1 MPAAPR
7 SKFCLTDFNENR
19 APAMHS
25 RKQSLRKPSFSQGRK
40 KSNWWSLEQPLSIL
54 SILAKAVPPIGGLL
68 VLLFFVT
75 IKHFPDLDLSGSIA
89 LLWAVAVVGSVIVLF
104 IGLGAMLPSLMELA
118 SEHPKE
124 ASDRHA
130 AQQLLCALPGWL
142 ILLFFLFRSNG
153 WLHISVL
160 EWSND
165 RLMFILICMS
175 IILGGMIARSEPASD
190 APLGTP
196 PPAKK
201 KMHGVGTCLY
211 LAAACVVW
219 TATLAFATTFILSM
233 GDIEG
238 ASPIRLV
245 AASVVWLVFVM
256 AMNAQ
261 VIRTGTA
268 KALLKGIAIAI
279 IAFLGLLV
287 ILENL
292 SGLAVGVLRTLQQTD
307 LPVRLVVTEEGC
319 DILNKAVREGTV
331 CKIRSGEKLAVVCP
345 VLLRSKIGSP
355 FLVEFAP
362 LSADGRWPSNKGR
375 QSVQIPREYVRSWPR
390 LELKQGT
397 AAGAVDPKAN
407 ASAVMSWITASNSTE
422 KAWLDKVCGTPGSAP
437 QQPDPID
444 GRVLQIP

>member
-1 MPAAPR
+1 
-7 SKFCLTDFNENR
+7 
-19 APAMHS
+19 MHS
-25 RKQSLRKPSFSQGRK
+25 RKQSLRKPSSSQGRK

-54 SILAKAVPPIGGLL
+54 SVLAKAIPPIGGLL

-118 SEHPKE
+118 SERPKE
-124 ASDRHA
+124 KSDRHA
-130 AQQLLCALPGWL
+130 AQQLLCTLPGWL
-142 ILLFFLFRSNG
+142 VLLFFLFRSNG
-153 WLHISVL
+153 WLHVSVL

-175 IILGGMIARSEPASD
+175 IIAGGVIARKESASN
-190 APLGTP
+190 AALGTP
-196 PPAKK
+196 PQAKK
-201 KMHGVGTCLY
+201 NMRCMGTCLY

-219 TATLAFATTFILSM
+219 AATLAFATIFILSM

-238 ASPIRLV
+238 ASPIHLA
-245 AASVVWLVFVM
+245 AASVAWLVFVM

-261 VIRTGTA
+261 VIRAGTA
-268 KALLKGIAIAI
+268 KSLLKGIAIVI

-287 ILENL
+287 ILGNL
-292 SGLAVGVLRTLQQTD
+292 SGLAVGVLKTLQQSD

-319 DILNKAVREGTV
+319 DILNKAVREGSV
-331 CKIRSGEKLAVVCP
+331 CEIRSGEKLAVVCP

-375 QSVQIPREYVRSWPR
+375 QPVQIPRDYVRSWP
-390 LELKQGT
+390 LLDLKQ
-397 AAGAVDPKAN
+397 ANAVGETNPKATP
-407 ASAVMSWITASNSTE
+407 STILSWITTSTSAE
-422 KAWLDKVCGTPGSAP
+422 KAWLDKACGAPGSGP
-437 QQPDPID
+437 Q
-444 GRVLQIP
+444 